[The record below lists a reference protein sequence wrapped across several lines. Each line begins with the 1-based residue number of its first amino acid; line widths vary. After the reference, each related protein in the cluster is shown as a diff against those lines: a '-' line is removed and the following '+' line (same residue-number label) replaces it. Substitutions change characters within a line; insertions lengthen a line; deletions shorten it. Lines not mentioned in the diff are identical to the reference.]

1 VSEPCIG
8 KRAVACHDRAMRRS
22 CSVLAIVVSLFVAGS
37 AQAGEE
43 LEIATL
49 APKSSAWGKVFSAW
63 SKAIDK
69 KTGGKLKLKFY
80 WNGAQGTDATLVNKL
95 RSGQI
100 DGATLGAEGLG
111 EIHRP
116 ALALQ
121 LPGLFTTWESI
132 DEATSALYPELA
144 KGFEKQGFYLSSIGD
159 LGRARLMSK
168 GRAIRTPKDLRGMKP
183 FAPRTGVIAPVIASV
198 LGLTP
203 VRIGIPELLPA
214 LSSGRVNVVTAPAIA
229 AEQLQ
234 WSPHFDHIG
243 ADVAGIGIGAMV
255 LDSERLKA
263 IPGDAREVMRKT
275 GKKAGAMLRK
285 RIRKM
290 DDDAYER
297 LKKRMTVVQLSGAER
312 KAWEKAFSDVRR
324 RLAQGTFTPALVKRL
339 ETLAGQ

>member
-1 VSEPCIG
+1 MRRLTI
-8 KRAVACHDRAMRRS
+8 AVAVTV
-22 CSVLAIVVSLFVAGS
+22 VLLLVGTAHAGD
-37 AQAGEE
+37 E
-43 LEIATL
+43 LKIATL

-69 KTGGKLKLKFY
+69 KTGGKLQLKFY
-80 WNGAQGTDATLVNKL
+80 WNGAQGTDSTLVGKL

-121 LPGLFTTWESI
+121 LPGLFRTWKGI
-132 DEATSALYPELA
+132 DEATAALYPELA
-144 KGFEKQGFYLSSIGD
+144 KGFEKEGFYLSSIGD
-159 LGRARLMSK
+159 LGRARTMSK

-183 FAPRTGVIAPVIASV
+183 FAPRGGVIAPEIASV

-214 LSSGRVNVVTAPAIA
+214 LTSGRVNVITAPAIA

-255 LDSERLKA
+255 LNADRMKR
-263 IPGDAREVMRKT
+263 IPGDVMDVMRNT
-275 GKKAGAMLRK
+275 GKKAGSMLRK
-285 RIRKM
+285 RVRKM
-290 DDDAYER
+290 DDDAYGR
-297 LKKRMTVVQLSGAER
+297 LKKRMTVVELTDAER
-312 KAWEKAFSDVRR
+312 KEWEKAFGDVRR
-324 RLAQGTFTPALVKRL
+324 RLAQGTFTPALVARL
-339 ETLAGQ
+339 EKLADE

>member
-1 VSEPCIG
+1 M
-8 KRAVACHDRAMRRS
+8 AQAWHDRVMRRPLFS
-22 CSVLAIVVSLFVAGS
+22 LVVVVSLLLAGT
-37 AQAGEE
+37 AHAGDE
-43 LEIATL
+43 LKIATL

-63 SKAIDK
+63 SKAVEK
-69 KTGGKLKLKFY
+69 KTNGKLVLSFY
-80 WNGAQGTDATLVNKL
+80 WNGAQGTDATLVGKL
-95 RSGQI
+95 RSGQL

-121 LPGLFTTWESI
+121 LPGLFRTWESI
-132 DEATSALYPELA
+132 DRATEALYPELA
-144 KGFEKQGFYLSSIGD
+144 KGFEKEGFYLSSIGD
-159 LGRARLMSK
+159 LGRARTMSK

-183 FAPRTGVIAPVIASV
+183 FAPRGGVIAPVLASA

-255 LDSERLKA
+255 LNADRLER
-263 IPGDAREVMRKT
+263 IPSDVREVMRKT
-275 GKKAGAMLRK
+275 GKKAGSMLRK
-285 RIRKM
+285 RVRKM

-297 LKKRMTVVQLSGAER
+297 LKKRMTVVKLSEAER
-312 KAWEKAFSDVRR
+312 KEWDKAFAEVRR
-324 RLAQGTFTPALVKRL
+324 RLAQGTFTPALVDRL
-339 ETLAGQ
+339 EKLSD